1 MIRITETSPVLSLK
15 ATAFYALSLVA
26 TTRYGCHALASKG
39 WCTLKYGRD
48 DPWPVLEDWFLRAQ
62 MATLLDNDEE
72 AEQDM
77 DNFDAIE
84 ELKSGGAAR
93 RSSSLQYTPIL
104 KDDNSDEMID
114 NENLAP
120 RSASLS
126 SR

>member
-1 MIRITETSPVLSLK
+1 MNLWFQPD
-15 ATAFYALSLVA
+15 
-26 TTRYGCHALASKG
+26 RYGCHALASKG

-77 DNFDAIE
+77 DNFDAID

-126 SR
+126 SRWVGNDRFY

>member
-1 MIRITETSPVLSLK
+1 M
-15 ATAFYALSLVA
+15 
-26 TTRYGCHALASKG
+26 ASKG

-72 AEQDM
+72 TEQDL
-77 DNFDAIE
+77 DNFEAMD
-84 ELKSGGAAR
+84 ELKSGEAAR
-93 RSSSLQYTPIL
+93 RSSSLQYTPML
-104 KDDNSDEMID
+104 KDDNNFDEIND
-114 NENLAP
+114 NEDLAP

>member
-1 MIRITETSPVLSLK
+1 MTLWFQPD
-15 ATAFYALSLVA
+15 
-26 TTRYGCHALASKG
+26 RYGCHALASKG

-62 MATLLDNDEE
+62 MATLLDNEE

-77 DNFDAIE
+77 DNFDAID

-114 NENLAP
+114 NENLWFMISKNKYRF
-120 RSASLS
+120 RSYDTFN
-126 SR
+126 RKQYYYQ